1 MIPKHL
7 SLDDLIAALEAINP
21 ARVLPFGF
29 LGPHSYR
36 GYYEQVAFCLTTNVT
51 VGEMLTSARYA
62 LGATFQ
68 GWKGGDYTMS
78 GYTECWLVAE
88 RGDCGES
95 IGFVLLAFMLAAEFT
110 EAASTPVEE
119 TPTP

>member
-1 MIPKHL
+1 MIPEHL
-7 SLDDLIAALEAINP
+7 SLDDVIAALEAVHP

-29 LGPHSYR
+29 HSPHSYR
-36 GYYEQVAFCLTTNVT
+36 GYYDQVAFCLTTNIS
-51 VGEMLTSARYA
+51 VGKMLNEARSA
-62 LGATFQ
+62 LGATYQ

-95 IGFVLLAFMLAAEFT
+95 IGFVLLALMLAAEL
-110 EAASTPVEE
+110 AEE
-119 TPTP
+119 SQSS

>member
-1 MIPKHL
+1 MTPEHL
-7 SLDDLIAALEAINP
+7 SLDDLIAALEAVDP
-21 ARVLPFGF
+21 ARVLPYGF
-29 LGPHSYR
+29 HDPHSYR
-36 GYYEQVAFCLTTNVT
+36 GHYEQLAFCLTTNIS
-51 VGEMLTSARYA
+51 VGTMLESARYA
-62 LGATFQ
+62 LGATYQ

-110 EAASTPVEE
+110 EESQSS
-119 TPTP
+119 